1 MYAGEVSRG
10 GNFSLAVGA
19 RPTYTVNARDK
30 QSRVIVCVYSSECV
44 CEAMKIVYYRS
55 GESQQR
61 L

>member
-19 RPTYTVNARDK
+19 RPTYTVNHVI
-30 QSRVIVCVYSSECV
+30 SRVELLCVY
-44 CEAMKIVYYRS
+44 IVVS
-55 GESQQR
+55 VSVR